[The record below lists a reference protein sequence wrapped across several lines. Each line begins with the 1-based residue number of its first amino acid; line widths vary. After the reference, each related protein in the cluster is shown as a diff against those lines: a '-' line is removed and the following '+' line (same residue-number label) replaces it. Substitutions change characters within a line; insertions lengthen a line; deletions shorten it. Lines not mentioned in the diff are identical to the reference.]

1 VAVSPKASCAGRE
14 SLIDALF
21 AGEPPRLTGE
31 PDGARLDRRSGHQQV
46 HRAQSCVLGAKLGGM
61 TTREK
66 ARKLLDEL
74 PESEI
79 EPVVEFMVSRGKDPV
94 LHLLENAPEED
105 EEISAEEEAAVQEAR
120 DELAAGAPTIPLE
133 QVMREL
139 GDA

>member
-1 VAVSPKASCAGRE
+1 
-14 SLIDALF
+14 
-21 AGEPPRLTGE
+21 
-31 PDGARLDRRSGHQQV
+31 
-46 HRAQSCVLGAKLGGM
+46 VLGAKLGGM

-79 EPVVEFMVSRGKDPV
+79 EPVVEFMVSRGQDPV
-94 LHLLENAPEED
+94 VRLLENAPEED

>member
-1 VAVSPKASCAGRE
+1 
-14 SLIDALF
+14 
-21 AGEPPRLTGE
+21 
-31 PDGARLDRRSGHQQV
+31 
-46 HRAQSCVLGAKLGGM
+46 VLGAKLGGM